1 MAFENIRNKVKD
13 KLKTIS
19 SIQEV
24 QDFPT
29 DEFGGFPAAMVTSTR
44 LEADFQTT
52 IENKRTYVFT
62 VYILQEVKSQGE
74 KKSRRIVEKVV
85 DDVIENFDKDQLLSG
100 ISLPANESI
109 IISYPVLSS
118 IYTGGEGRYVVG
130 ELEIKVVIQFN
141 IET

>member
-1 MAFENIRNKVKD
+1 MAFVNIRNKIKS
-13 KLKTIS
+13 KLEAID

-29 DEFGGFPAAMVTSTR
+29 DEFGGFPAAMATSTR

-52 IENKRTYVFT
+52 TENKRTYVFT
-62 VYILQEVKSQGE
+62 VYIIQEVKSQGE
-74 KKSRRIVEKVV
+74 RKARQIVEEVV
-85 DDVIENFDKDQLLSG
+85 DDVIEDFDKDQLLSG
-100 ISLPANESI
+100 ITLPSNEAI

-130 ELEIKVVIQFN
+130 ELEIKVVVQFDT
-141 IET
+141 EA